1 MGLFLFGIMAKKVHG
16 NVVALQKQENGW
28 ISPTLAVKHVLYG
41 ETWFS
46 FKICRVGTDFDPSQ
60 KSSSAVPI
68 RNDEK
73 HLDVWSQGKDQNHTK
88 EHSGKSKLPMELAST
103 LGCRTSQRLRERF
116 TIFFHSPYVVFQSL
130 GFFFLM
136 SPALFLFGGSRQE
149 ALARALLRPCGGT
162 YWYCRDLWRSQYVT
176 GRKRVVQL
184 GQGQSCREFG
194 LGLCD
199 GCV

>member
-1 MGLFLFGIMAKKVHG
+1 LTLFKEKTMGLFLFGIMAKKVHG

-73 HLDVWSQGKDQNHTK
+73 HIK
-88 EHSGKSKLPMELAST
+88 T
-103 LGCRTSQRLRERF
+103 LGCLKPGQRSESHKRTFRE
-116 TIFFHSPYVVFQSL
+116 
-130 GFFFLM
+130 
-136 SPALFLFGGSRQE
+136 
-149 ALARALLRPCGGT
+149 
-162 YWYCRDLWRSQYVT
+162 
-176 GRKRVVQL
+176 K
-184 GQGQSCREFG
+184 
-194 LGLCD
+194 
-199 GCV
+199 